1 MFRALT
7 TAALGMSAQ
16 QLNVDVIA
24 NNLANV
30 NTTGYKKSNIEFQDL
45 LYQTINAGRADSR
58 EGNEKPTQFQIGL
71 GNRPIAT
78 FRSFSQGNM
87 EDTSNPLDIAIN
99 GEGFIQVLKPDGSTV
114 YTRDGALKINSS
126 GNLVTNSG
134 LTVYPEIS
142 FPERVTN
149 IMINQDGVVEVLL
162 QGESEPEE
170 LGQIELATFMN
181 PAGLKSLG
189 SNLYEITEASGDASF
204 GMPGQE
210 GVGLI
215 VQGYL
220 EKSNVDVA
228 QEMISLIVAQRAYEI
243 NSKAVKTA
251 DEILAMTNGL
261 KR

>member
-16 QLNVDVIA
+16 QMNVDVIA
-24 NNLANV
+24 NNIANV

-45 LYQTINAGRADSR
+45 LYQTINAGRADGS
-58 EGNEKPTQFQIGL
+58 EGNEKPTQIQIGL
-71 GNRPIAT
+71 GNRPIST
-78 FRSFSQGNM
+78 FRSFSQGSM
-87 EDTSNPLDIAIN
+87 EETGNSLDIALN

-114 YTRDGALKINSS
+114 YTRDGALKVNSS

-149 IMINQDGVVEVLL
+149 IMINQDGTIEVMLL
-162 QGESEPEE
+162 DGNEPEE
-170 LGQIELATFMN
+170 LGQIELASFMN
-181 PAGLKSLG
+181 PAGLKSIG
-189 SNLYEITEASGDASF
+189 NNLYEMTAASGEPTFS
-204 GMPGQE
+204 MPGE
-210 GVGLI
+210 DGMGLI
-215 VQGYL
+215 IQGYL

-228 QEMISLIVAQRAYEI
+228 QEMINLIVAQRAYEI

-251 DEILAMTNGL
+251 DDILSMTNNL